1 MDDEPIA
8 LDGKENSDMPVTDP
22 VDLSCIKRPAMMAKA
37 RRIIQAITSGE
48 SPYTVFR
55 GKRLT
60 SNRAIISI
68 PLNNDYRILF
78 RELPGGEKEPIKAC
92 THETYNTKKPK

>member
-1 MDDEPIA
+1 MEGAQIA
-8 LDGKENSDMPVTDP
+8 REKRESAAPPVADP
-22 VDLSCIKRPAMMAKA
+22 MDLSCIQSPAMMAKA
-37 RRIIQAITSGE
+37 RRIIQAITSGK
-48 SPYTVFR
+48 SPYTAFR

-60 SNRAIISI
+60 SNRSIISV

-78 RELPGGEKEPIKAC
+78 RELSGGKKELIMAC

>member
-1 MDDEPIA
+1 MEGVQIA
-8 LDGKENSDMPVTDP
+8 REKGENAAPPVADP
-22 VDLSCIKRPAMMAKA
+22 VDLSCIQSPAMVAKA
-37 RRIIQAITSGE
+37 RRIIHAITSGE

-60 SNRAIISI
+60 SNRAIVSI
-68 PLNNDYRILF
+68 PLNDNYRILF
-78 RELPGGEKEPIKAC
+78 RKLPGGEKEPIKAC

>member
-1 MDDEPIA
+1 MDDAPITREE
-8 LDGKENSDMPVTDP
+8 KENADLPVTDP

-37 RRIIQAITSGE
+37 RRIIQAVTSGE
-48 SPYTVFR
+48 RPYTAFR

-60 SNRAIISI
+60 FNRAIISI
-68 PLNNDYRILF
+68 PLNDNYRILF
-78 RELPGGEKEPIKAC
+78 RELPGGAKAPIKAC